1 MVILLEI
8 KPKITNILE
17 EHSYTRLKVVDVLD
31 SCVIHGKFFPCSNRI
46 DGGGLVVSVHALCY
60 NDLR

>member
-17 EHSYTRLKVVDVLD
+17 EHSYTRLI
-31 SCVIHGKFFPCSNRI
+31 SNTMIGCSKSR
-46 DGGGLVVSVHALCY
+46 D
-60 NDLR
+60 